1 MRRLLRAEWT
11 KFRSVRRWMI
21 ATVVGAILT
30 VVMTTFFAS
39 ESSTNANDV
48 PPYLDQFHFA
58 HQTLTGDGSVTARVV
73 SQDDSHEWARAGVMV
88 KQTAAFGAPYAA
100 LYVTPGHGVRL
111 QSNFTV
117 EIAGGT
123 DTAPRWLRLTRA
135 GTQVTGYES
144 VDGTQWTPVGEV
156 TLDGLPATV
165 EVGLFVSS
173 PGVFT
178 VEREFGSTTTSLVP
192 TRGRATFDN
201 IGLTGAD
208 GAMVDSELRG
218 EDVAPP
224 PDLGFEPP
232 PPGRT
237 TVDGE
242 TATVTGSGDIAYQLW
257 GDDDVVLNSLSG
269 VLAFLLV
276 VIVVSVLFITS
287 EFRRG
292 LIRTTFTA
300 SPRRGRVILAKA
312 LVIAPVTFIAGLIA
326 AGGSYV
332 FSRPQ
337 LAENGFAAPSY
348 PVRPITDPT
357 VLRAVVGAALMLA
370 LVAVLGVSLGAIL
383 RRGAAAIALLMA
395 ALVAPQILLGALP
408 LDVALWIGRATPT
421 AGFAA
426 MQTRE
431 RWDTAISP
439 WAGLGVLA
447 GYALVALVIA
457 IGRLRWR
464 DA

>member
-1 MRRLLRAEWT
+1 
-11 KFRSVRRWMI
+11 V
-21 ATVVGAILT
+21 
-30 VVMTTFFAS
+30 
-39 ESSTNANDV
+39 D
-48 PPYLDQFHFA
+48 
-58 HQTLTGDGSVTARVV
+58 GD
-73 SQDDSHEWARAGVMV
+73 
-88 KQTAAFGAPYAA
+88 TAA
-100 LYVTPGHGVRL
+100 
-111 QSNFTV
+111 
-117 EIAGGT
+117 
-123 DTAPRWLRLTRA
+123 
-135 GTQVTGYES
+135 
-144 VDGTQWTPVGEV
+144 
-156 TLDGLPATV
+156 
-165 EVGLFVSS
+165 
-173 PGVFT
+173 
-178 VEREFGSTTTSLVP
+178 
-192 TRGRATFDN
+192 
-201 IGLTGAD
+201 
-208 GAMVDSELRG
+208 
-218 EDVAPP
+218 
-224 PDLGFEPP
+224 
-232 PPGRT
+232 
-237 TVDGE
+237 
-242 TATVTGSGDIAYQLW
+242 VTGSGDIAYQLW

-312 LVIAPVTFIAGLIA
+312 LVIAPVTFIAGLVA
-326 AGGSYV
+326 AAGSYV

-421 AGFAA
+421 AGFAV